1 MAQISTKNYAICVAC
16 WPKPNGQVKLSGP
29 EISTC
34 PTCGTA
40 LEETSDG
47 DLGCMVCLLHVG
59 LSGENQV
66 GEDSLTPADGRFGIY
81 VIERRDDGSL
91 HELGRGAMGITYL
104 AIDTSLQRKIALKI
118 INTDLAARSAEARER
133 FMREAR
139 ASAALRHENV
149 ATVYQFG
156 VREETG
162 QCFYVMELVEG
173 ETLEER
179 VRRTGPLDVRITI
192 AIGQQV
198 AAALS
203 AAEKRGLIHRD
214 LKPANLMLI
223 ARDDEART
231 QDRHSD
237 SIPLVKIIDF
247 GLAKAVKRRDDPMS
261 LTRGGFVGTPAFAS
275 PEQFDNPAVDIRSDI
290 YSLGVTL
297 WYALTGKTPFAGR
310 SVDEIRN
317 AQHSQVLPL
326 EQLRAARVPSRI
338 VSLLSSMLAME
349 PAARPSLAVLNRRLA
364 ACEGDTLRKYASLI
378 GVGVVLVVAVL
389 ALFSRG
395 SLPFPKA
402 TTTDISKLSI
412 AVLPFENVSR
422 EADAVYFVNG
432 IRAQISARL
441 RRIGDF
447 KVVADSSE
455 ESQPNI
461 GQVAAALGVNHVLHG
476 KIDKTGDRF
485 RIALR
490 LTNVQKGADVWSRSY
505 ERTFSEI
512 PKAESEVAREVA
524 KALGAHL
531 RGPDR
536 DINTNLQTTNP
547 KAYEAYLKG
556 RYVWLQ
562 RTSDAYRQAKQ
573 YFDEAISIDPQYAQ
587 AFVGLADVHQFL
599 GAFDFDV
606 QDRKENYDKARSA
619 AQRALQLDPDL
630 AEAHAS
636 MGLIAMNFDWDWPLA
651 EQEFRRAIALDPNN
665 ALIRDWYAEYL
676 MAVGRTWA
684 SIGQM
689 ERARDLDPLSHLIN
703 SDLGKMRYFARHYD
717 EAERQL
723 KQAIQI
729 DPNFYQPREW
739 LGLLY
744 ATLGRGDDA
753 IALFSPLERYGP
765 SVWVLGM
772 SGYAYGMAGRK
783 VEAQET
789 FDALMKIK
797 QRGLIFD
804 KLPFVYACIGLG
816 DKERALDYLEQDYQ
830 AHSIAIIS
838 LKSNPAFDSLRS
850 EKRFVDLMRRMHLEP

>member
-1 MAQISTKNYAICVAC
+1 M
-16 WPKPNGQVKLSGP
+16 KLSSP
-29 EISTC
+29 EISEC
-34 PTCGTA
+34 STCGGA
-40 LEETSDG
+40 LDETS
-47 DLGCMVCLLHVG
+47 DLGCMVCLLRVG
-59 LSGENQV
+59 LSGEDQI
-66 GEDSLTPADGRFGIY
+66 GEGWLAAADDRFGIY
-81 VIERRDDGSL
+81 VIERRDDGTL
-91 HELGRGAMGITYL
+91 HELGHGAMGVTYRAL
-104 AIDTSLQRKIALKI
+104 DTSLQRKVALKI
-118 INTDLAARSAEARER
+118 IKTDVAAGTEARAR
-133 FMREAR
+133 FMRGAR
-139 ASAALRHENV
+139 AAATLRHPNV
-149 ATVYQFG
+149 ATIYHFG
-156 VREETG
+156 IREETG
-162 QCFYVMELVEG
+162 QCFYAMEVVEG

-179 VRRTGPLDVRITI
+179 VRRAGPLDAQTTVII
-192 AIGQQV
+192 AQQV
-198 AAALS
+198 TAALVE
-203 AAEKRGLIHRD
+203 AEKRGLVHRD
-214 LKPANLMLI
+214 LKPSNLMLL
-223 ARDDEART
+223 AADEDGPAATHNHELER
-231 QDRHSD
+231 
-237 SIPLVKIIDF
+237 LKVKVIDF
-247 GLAKAVKRRDDPMS
+247 GLAKAIATQADPMS
-261 LTRGGFVGTPAFAS
+261 LTQGGFVGTPAFAS

-531 RGPDR
+531 RGPDP

-816 DKERALDYLEQDYQ
+816 DKNRALDYLEQGYQ
-830 AHSIAIIS
+830 SHSTAIIS

-850 EKRFVDLMRRMHLEP
+850 EKRFVDLMRRVHLEP